1 MSSKD
6 CNIILAHFEACI
18 TRNSYSFAPIHIDVN
33 NCEKIYKD
41 WWDCKEKKNKEKI
54 IAKI

>member
-33 NCEKIYKD
+33 NCEQIYKD
-41 WWDCKEKKNKEKI
+41 WWDCKEKKNKEKS
-54 IAKI
+54 KK